1 MMKHLLRYG
10 VVIFSFFLMSFISVT
25 DIINAMKNG
34 NASELSKYFDN
45 TIEITFPDKSN
56 AYSKSQAEMVVKDF
70 FNNNSVKNFE
80 VIQQGDNDG
89 TLFFIGTLATT
100 NGEYRT
106 TFFVKQKGEKPLL
119 QEIRFEK

>member
-1 MMKHLLRYG
+1 MKHLLRYG